1 MTQAIPSKEQM
12 SLTQV
17 WVQLSEDHQ
26 AGVIQLMAQLA
37 RKLVLAQIES
47 QGKEA
52 RDEQDPV

>member
-17 WVQLSEDHQ
+17 WVQLSADHQ

-47 QGKEA
+47 QVQEA
-52 RDEQDPV
+52 CDEQDPV

>member
-37 RKLVLAQIES
+37 RKLVLAQIER

>member
-17 WVQLSEDHQ
+17 WVQLSADHQ

-52 RDEQDPV
+52 CDEQDPV